1 MTTAC
6 NENNNN
12 TDQPTMMPTIAP
24 TKEPKRNFFSEIYKE
39 GFMDADESSL
49 SLLDE
54 YAEYM
59 RKNVLNT
66 RSEYKVNDDSTVY
79 YFSNSGSSIN
89 DGLSPQTPK
98 STLYDLQN
106 NVKLKAGDVVL
117 FERGSIFR
125 GTFKAR
131 TGVTYSSYGE
141 GAKPI
146 ICGSIRDYGSPGLW
160 KESEYEN
167 VYICKKTINNAGNIV
182 FDNTWVLGDYEQT
195 LGNLRVLGLDGFSG
209 PQDLK
214 KDLDFYC
221 DIENKTLY
229 LYSSKGNPGERFE
242 TIDICE
248 RGDIIDVTN
257 VKNVIID
264 NLHVT
269 LGGSHGIGAVNAN
282 NLTVR
287 NCIFNWIGGSVQY
300 GTTRYGNAVE
310 SYVSSHN
317 FYVYNNWIYQIYD
330 TGITT
335 QFNAGAETVRSE
347 MYDNEYYDN
356 LIEYCFWAFEYFHRP
371 TETSECVTKNIYVHD
386 NYCRMS
392 GESWGRPGAGHMCC
406 FAPRGETIENIR
418 IENNIFDRGHCFLVS
433 TYEADTSELTYNKN
447 IYVQSEGELIARI
460 CSINYR
466 MNANSLDVFN
476 NLVGDKKACVIC
488 VK

>member
-1 MTTAC
+1 MMTAC

-24 TKEPKRNFFSEIYKE
+24 TKEPERNFFSEIYKE

-146 ICGSIRDYGSPGLW
+146 ICGSMRDYGSPGLW

-195 LGNLRVLGLDGFSG
+195 LGNLRVLGLDGFTG
-209 PQDLK
+209 PQDLN

-221 DIENKTLY
+221 DMCYYIGVP
-229 LYSSKGNPGERFE
+229 KGNTRGKTRKERLMF
-242 TIDICE
+242 
-248 RGDIIDVTN
+248 
-257 VKNVIID
+257 
-264 NLHVT
+264 L
-269 LGGSHGIGAVNAN
+269 
-282 NLTVR
+282 
-287 NCIFNWIGGSVQY
+287 
-300 GTTRYGNAVE
+300 
-310 SYVSSHN
+310 
-317 FYVYNNWIYQIYD
+317 
-330 TGITT
+330 
-335 QFNAGAETVRSE
+335 
-347 MYDNEYYDN
+347 
-356 LIEYCFWAFEYFHRP
+356 
-371 TETSECVTKNIYVHD
+371 
-386 NYCRMS
+386 
-392 GESWGRPGAGHMCC
+392 CC
-406 FAPRGETIENIR
+406 LLF
-418 IENNIFDRGHCFLVS
+418 CFLF
-433 TYEADTSELTYNKN
+433 
-447 IYVQSEGELIARI
+447 
-460 CSINYR
+460 
-466 MNANSLDVFN
+466 FN
-476 NLVGDKKACVIC
+476 L
-488 VK
+488 